1 LSRFMG
7 RSESSAVEETSV
19 IARDHGLDLSIQE
32 MEFNEFSQLQQIP
45 PFNINKVDQFNFFG
59 NDRN

>member
-1 LSRFMG
+1 MG
-7 RSESSAVEETSV
+7 RSESAASAVEAV

-45 PFNINKVDQFNFFG
+45 PFNINKVDQINFFG

>member
-1 LSRFMG
+1 M
-7 RSESSAVEETSV
+7 

-45 PFNINKVDQFNFFG
+45 PFNINKVDQINFFG